1 MSYGFNSIQLTP
13 PQATEWTREATAAY
27 DRSLG
32 APSALE
38 TQKSSR
44 KSRLYAVRKMHGK
57 VWKRA
62 SSPRGRT

>member
-27 DRSLG
+27 GRSLG
-32 APSALE
+32 TQSAVE
-38 TQKSSR
+38 THKSSR
-44 KSRLYAVRKMHGK
+44 KSRLYDVRKMHGK

-62 SSPRGRT
+62 TTPRGRS